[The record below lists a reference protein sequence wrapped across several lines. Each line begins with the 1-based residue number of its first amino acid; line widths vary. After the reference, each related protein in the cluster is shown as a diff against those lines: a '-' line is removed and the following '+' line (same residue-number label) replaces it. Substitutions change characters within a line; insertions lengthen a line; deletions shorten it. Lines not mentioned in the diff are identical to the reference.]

1 MLHDVVAP
9 QSTVHAAFG
18 SHAQLEPVHAPDVVV
33 GFPADAGGG
42 APTGPTSEPPWLEVP
57 LQQTRARS
65 ETAAAGPERTVGLMR
80 HTTITTRFVA
90 ADEPPKS
97 WR

>member
-1 MLHDVVAP
+1 VLLLQLMLHDVVAP

-42 APTGPTSEPPWLEVP
+42 APTGPTSETPWLELP

-65 ETAAAGPERTVGLMR
+65 ATAAARPECTLAPMR
-80 HTTITTRFVA
+80 HTSITIRLRPA
-90 ADEPPKS
+90 A
-97 WR
+97 